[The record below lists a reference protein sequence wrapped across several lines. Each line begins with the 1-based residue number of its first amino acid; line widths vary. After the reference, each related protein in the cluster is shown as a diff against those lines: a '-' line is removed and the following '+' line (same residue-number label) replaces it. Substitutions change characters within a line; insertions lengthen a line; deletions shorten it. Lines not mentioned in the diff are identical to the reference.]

1 MPRVLF
7 LEDFDYKPHRQQTF
21 SYKKGDVV
29 LVKQEVADLAIEKRK
44 AEVTKLDP
52 PSANIANTIKKF
64 SSKKKAAV
72 KNESNTAEKLLE
84 EYSLT
89 KEEISSEI
97 TD

>member
-29 LVKQEVADLAIEKRK
+29 LVKQEVADLAVKNKK
-44 AEVTKLDP
+44 AELTRLDP

-64 SSKKKAAV
+64 PNKKKPTI
-72 KNESNTAEKLLE
+72 KNEINIAENLLE
-84 EYSLT
+84 EHSLT
-89 KEEISSEI
+89 KEEALSEV